1 VLAGERHADV
11 ANALGV
17 AREVVSKWVGMYHRG
32 GWDALR
38 RTTAPGA
45 SPKLTASQEAALF
58 RIIATKSPAQLRFEF
73 ALWTREIVQAYIL
86 RRWNIRLGLS
96 TVTRL
101 LRRIGL
107 TPQRP
112 MARAIEQDPAAVKAW
127 VRVEFPKI
135 KVLAKKAR
143 AAIFFGDESGV
154 RSDYHAGTTWAPK
167 GETPVV
173 HRTGQRVSCN
183 MISAVAAKG
192 LMRFMVT
199 KARVTARIFIEFC
212 RRLIKNAKRPIFLI
226 VDGHPTHRAKVTQE
240 FVRSTNGKLR
250 LFFLPPYSPEL
261 NPDELVW
268 RDVKTHKIGRH
279 AIESRHR
286 LGGLVVS
293 AQRRLQKKPETIR
306 GFFRNPTTAYVA

>member
-1 VLAGERHADV
+1 MLAGERHADV
-11 ANALGV
+11 ASALGV
-17 AREVVSKWVGMYHRG
+17 AREVVSKWVGLYRRG
-32 GWDALR
+32 GWEALH

-45 SPKLTASQEAALF
+45 RPKLTSSQERELF
-58 RIIATKSPAQLRFEF
+58 RVIATKTPAQLRFDF

-86 RRWNIRLGLS
+86 RRWNVRLGLS
-96 TVTRL
+96 TITRL

-127 VRVEFPKI
+127 VRVDFPKI
-135 KVLAKKAR
+135 KALAKKAR
-143 AAIFFGDESGV
+143 ATIFFGDESGV

-173 HRTGQRVSCN
+173 SRTGQRVSCN

-199 KARVTARIFIEFC
+199 KGRVTARVFIDFC

-226 VDGHPTHRAKVTQE
+226 VDGHPTHRAKLTQE
-240 FVRSTNGKLR
+240 FVRSTDGKLR

-268 RDVKTHKIGRH
+268 RDVKAHTIGRH
-279 AIESRHR
+279 AIESHRHLR
-286 LGGLVVS
+286 DLALS
-293 AQRRLQKKPETIR
+293 ALRRLQKTPGKIR
-306 GFFRNPTTAYVA
+306 GFFRSPTTAYAA